1 MNFIKFRHQILLIL
15 ITALSSTVFW
25 LIFYLNIPSI
35 LGFPNTTLET
45 IFSNYDGPNYMVISK
60 CGYDK
65 NCIASN
71 FSLPSALEYYPA
83 HFPAFPLIIRVFN
96 YFVSG
101 PKSMLLATLC
111 GSILLS
117 LAAYKFFNQFVNSKK
132 SLWLS
137 IVLLFFPARLF
148 ILRQI
153 GAPETWFIALTLLS
167 VSFFKEKKYLYS
179 AVSAALSLS
188 FKSPGVLLGI
198 SYLFLAIY
206 EVFSKKQKFKFIF
219 QKYFYFL
226 LIPITLFLIFNFYRL
241 QTGDF
246 WAYFKSGDNFHLSLL
261 PYSVFVSNKSWI
273 NTIWLEDVVYIYFI
287 AIYGVYRLLKKHRH
301 EITSAFPFVFLLATL
316 FVAHRDISR
325 YISPIYPF
333 LFLSFQK
340 FLTQKSIKI
349 IFLILLPAIIL
360 YSVNF
365 VIGNIAPIANWAP
378 YL

>member
-1 MNFIKFRHQILLIL
+1 MNSIKFRHQILLIL

-45 IFSNYDGPNYMVISK
+45 IFANYDGPNYMVISK
-60 CGYDK
+60 CGYNRD
-65 NCIASN
+65 CIAQN

-83 HFPAFPLIIRVFN
+83 HFPAFPLIIRIFN
-96 YFVSG
+96 YLVSG

-167 VSFFKEKKYLYS
+167 VSFFKEKKYFYS
-179 AVSAALSLS
+179 AISAAFSLS

-206 EVFSKKQKFKFIF
+206 ELFGKKQKIKFIF

-226 LIPITLFLIFNFYRL
+226 LIPVTLFLIFNFYRL

-287 AIYGVYRLLKKHRH
+287 AIYGVYRLLKKNRY
-301 EITSAFPFVFLLATL
+301 EITAVFPFVFLLATL

-333 LFLSFQK
+333 LLLSFQR

-360 YSVNF
+360 YSINF